1 MIHEFDSIEELNDYY
16 IGLLAGLGQVTMQIG
31 TSADEV
37 MRKGLLKT
45 YAKHLELVHFN
56 DDYEVALRKKQL
68 KRYRKSLKVND
79 DFSKMKLNVSI
90 SQDKKRNRLIVKDLK
105 KSNSLM
111 EKSSSDN
118 QTDEV
123 SPGSA
128 DSSASE

>member
-90 SQDKKRNRLIVKDLK
+90 SQDKKKNRLIVKNLK

-118 QTDEV
+118 QTVEV